1 MTTLARRLTWGRCQN
16 ARDLGGL
23 PTFDGEVIRPLAL
36 VRSDNLDRLG
46 EDGVR
51 TVRAL
56 RPGLVLDL
64 RSSWEAARFPNPLAD
79 DACYRHVSLLETAD
93 ETLRT
98 RLNALETLEAYYDA
112 MVDEFALLIGRALA
126 AMADAPPGP
135 IVVHCH
141 AGKDRTGLIVAL
153 ALSVAGVRRSAIAED
168 YAFSD
173 ACLAEHY
180 AAELAELHDEE
191 RRARL
196 RSWQHSRPATILNV
210 LDRLERE
217 YGSVAA
223 YLRRAGVTTE
233 QSSALKARLR
243 IDASAPG

>member
-1 MTTLARRLTWGRCQN
+1 MTTPARHLTWGRCQN

-23 PTFDGEVIRPLAL
+23 PTTDGAAIRPLAL

-56 RPGLVLDL
+56 RPGLVLDV
-64 RSSWEAARFPNPLAD
+64 RSAWEAARFPNPFAD
-79 DACYRHVSLLETAD
+79 DARYRHVSLLETAD
-93 ETLRT
+93 EALRA

-112 MVDEFALLIGRALA
+112 MVDEFAPLIGRALA

-153 ALSVAGVRRSAIAED
+153 ALSVAGVPRSAIAED
-168 YAFSD
+168 YALTD
-173 ACLAEHY
+173 ACLTEHY
-180 AAELAELHDEE
+180 AAELAALPDED

-196 RSWQHSRPATILNV
+196 RSWQHSRPQTILDV
-210 LDRLERE
+210 LDRLDRLH
-217 YGSVAA
+217 GGVDA
-223 YLRRAGVTTE
+223 YLRRAGVTNA
-233 QSSALKARLR
+233 QVQALRARLR
-243 IDASAPG
+243 G